1 MGSSADENGVGMV
14 EGETSAETI
23 AANTEP
29 AQRDNDELFA
39 KALELAPRFDTLAN
53 VARAVNDA
61 LDIDMTAG
69 AWRGL
74 FVRNPEQR
82 ERIRK
87 KLGTEKR
94 KASKIARVDG
104 DVRGIVFSD
113 VHAPFHDKNAIALA
127 AKVAKWWQ
135 PDVAIYN
142 GDDHDFYK
150 LSRFSQNPERTE
162 CIQDE
167 IDIWHIEVMAP
178 LQAALPSKRKEYLV
192 LGNHGRRLLLH
203 LWAHPQLYGIRALEI
218 PALLEL
224 ERLGIEYAETKV
236 LFGDLLE
243 VSHGTRVRS
252 MAGYS
257 AKAES
262 EKRRYSIST
271 ITGHVHRA
279 GRFTTRTARG
289 WIYNQE
295 APCLCQLTPEYAD
308 DPDWVDWVQGVTLF
322 EIRGRNLRIDAVE
335 FYPDYTCMVG
345 KQTFGL

>member
-1 MGSSADENGVGMV
+1 MADDDAVV
-14 EGETSAETI
+14 APDI
-23 AANTEP
+23 AADIAAT
-29 AQRDNDELFA
+29 RDNSELFA
-39 KALELAPRFDTLAN
+39 KALELAPRFDSLAN
-53 VARAVNDA
+53 VARAVNEA
-61 LDIDMTAG
+61 LDIDMTAS

-94 KASKIARVDG
+94 QVSKVLRIDG

-135 PDVAIYN
+135 PEITIYN

-162 CIQDE
+162 RIQDE
-167 IDIWHIEVMAP
+167 IDIWHIEVIAP
-178 LQAALPSKRKEYLV
+178 IQAALPQKRREILL
-192 LGNHGRRLLLH
+192 LGNHGRRLLHH
-203 LWAHPQLYGIRALEI
+203 LWANPQLYGIRALEI

-224 ERLGIEYAETKV
+224 ERLKIEYAETKV
-236 LFGDLLE
+236 LFGDVLE

-262 EKRRYSIST
+262 EKRRYGIST

-289 WIYNQE
+289 WVYSQE
-295 APCLCQLTPEYAD
+295 APCLCRLDPEYAD
-308 DPDWVDWVQGVTLF
+308 DPDWVDWIQGVTLF

-345 KQTFGL
+345 KQHFSL

>member
-1 MGSSADENGVGMV
+1 MV
-14 EGETSAETI
+14 EGEHTADTI
-23 AANTEP
+23 AANNTP

-53 VARAVNDA
+53 VANAVNDA
-61 LDIDMTAG
+61 LDIDMTAA

-74 FVRNPEQR
+74 LNRNPEQK

-87 KLGTEKR
+87 KLGTDKR
-94 KASKIARVDG
+94 RVSKIARVDG

-113 VHAPFHDKNAIALA
+113 VHAPFHDRNAIALA

-135 PDVAIYN
+135 PDVAVWN

-167 IDIWHIEVMAP
+167 IDTWHIEVMAP
-178 LQAALPSKRKEYLV
+178 LQAALPARRKEFLV

-257 AKAES
+257 AKSES

-279 GRFTTRTARG
+279 GRFTTRTANR

-295 APCLCQLTPEYAD
+295 APCLCRLDPEYAD

-322 EIRGRNLRIDAVE
+322 EIKGRNLRIDAVE

-345 KQTFGL
+345 KQAFGL